1 MKRFMK
7 AMATTAIP
15 LALVAAV
22 LAVVVP
28 GQAQDDQV
36 PASTL
41 AQTDDEAAEV
51 EDTARGVAAPTGAL
65 AGVAR
70 LLEVLAVSGEPT
82 AATAGDQR
90 VFLTRDPFNPVVIE
104 ADSGNLGSG
113 DDIDGGGTD
122 GGGTDGGG
130 TDGGGTD
137 GGAATDACSGD
148 ENETVCEGRVV
159 TVDDVSAAEAR
170 VVVDGAIFTVG
181 VGDEFATSFRVLA
194 LDPPC
199 VTMLYGDEAFT
210 LCTGVTVLK

>member
-1 MKRFMK
+1 MKRFAK
-7 AMATTAIP
+7 ALMATALP
-15 LALVAAV
+15 LVLVAAV
-22 LAVVVP
+22 MAVVLP
-28 GQAQDDQV
+28 G
-36 PASTL
+36 ASDPEAPVATL
-41 AQTDDEAAEV
+41 AQTEDGV
-51 EDTARGVAAPTGAL
+51 EEPEDASDAPTGAL

-90 VFLTRDPFNPVVIE
+90 VFLTRDPFDPVVV
-104 ADSGNLGSG
+104 DSDDGNLGSG
-113 DDIDGGGTD
+113 GGIDGGGTD

-130 TDGGGTD
+130 TDGDGT
-137 GGAATDACSGD
+137 TPDACSGD

-159 TVDDVSAAEAR
+159 TVDDVSATEAR
-170 VVVDGAIFTVG
+170 VVVDGVIFTVG

>member
-1 MKRFMK
+1 MKRFAK
-7 AMATTAIP
+7 ALMATALP
-15 LALVAAV
+15 LVLVAAV

-28 GQAQDDQV
+28 GAPDAEAPV
-36 PASTL
+36 STM
-41 AQTDDEAAEV
+41 AQTEDEAGSDGEEA
-51 EDTARGVAAPTGAL
+51 ASAPTGAL

-90 VFLTRDPFNPVVIE
+90 VFLTRDPFDPVVV
-104 ADSGNLGSG
+104 DSDGGNLGSG
-113 DDIDGGGTD
+113 DGIDGGDGGTD

-130 TDGGGTD
+130 TDGGGGT
-137 GGAATDACSGD
+137 TSDACSGD

-159 TVDDVSAAEAR
+159 TVDDVSGTEAR
-170 VVVDGAIFTVG
+170 VVVDGVIFTVG